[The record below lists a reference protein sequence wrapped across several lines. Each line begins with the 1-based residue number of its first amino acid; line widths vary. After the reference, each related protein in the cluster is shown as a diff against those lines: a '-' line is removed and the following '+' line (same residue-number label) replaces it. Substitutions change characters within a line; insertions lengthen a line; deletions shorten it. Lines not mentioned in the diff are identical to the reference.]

1 MAKVFDPANG
11 AFLYDDTEV
20 ASAEKQVAEDK
31 TNAENSSFDIFA
43 ATNEVPTPSTVEGT
57 PTKEGTLSLEPGGS
71 IDRTFGSYT
80 HFGKGVSPNPGVL
93 GNLPTK
99 EQLLS
104 KKGKEWGRNIKL
116 GKEEDPTD
124 KKANAQKIAKDEK
137 KENNAKNIN
146 PDNPTAAAAPKSKE
160 IHDAILEVDPSNVAG
175 SVQKA
180 LHCMV
185 TLKMMDK
192 LTSPA
197 GIAEMAA
204 GAMGGA
210 LGNIAGALGGPDL
223 ACALLKGAMP
233 ALTGGVMNRAGIS
246 MLNGAIGGMLDGSS
260 VGALSIDSVVGAAST
275 AASIAAAS
283 SAIYNPNM
291 VLTTAASIG
300 GPTLG
305 MDPTSLSYAL
315 ALTTPGMK
323 IKKSQIIKGI
333 VIEST
338 LTVLDSTIYDQLG
351 NIPRFTGTEHVEIA
365 QAHVAPLTAGLNS
378 AIYSG
383 LGATLSGGSLQDIAK
398 FAIAGGIGGAVG
410 SALGGAIGGVL
421 NGGIGSIVDGGLSKV
436 LGFGL
441 NDLMGNVSSLLPNIA
456 GNLVGSLNIG
466 NAINSVLPGAID
478 MGAIG
483 GLMNE
488 STKVLGIA
496 RMADK
501 AASIFIPNIAE
512 EVGAVHDSM
521 VNSIVSSALG
531 GAVSGFTGGAINSLS
546 MISNGVNIDVARVV
560 AGAAAGAVAGKIV
573 GAISRGL

>member
-1 MAKVFDPANG
+1 MAGLDIQAIMQKAN
-11 AFLYDDTEV
+11 DDDRST
-20 ASAEKQVAEDK
+20 S
-31 TNAENSSFDIFA
+31 ENSTFDIFA

-93 GNLPTK
+93 SNLPSK
-99 EQLLS
+99 EDLL
-104 KKGKEWGRNIKL
+104 KKTGKEWGRGIKV
-116 GKEEDPTD
+116 GKEEDPKD
-124 KKANAQKIAKDEK
+124 PKANAQKIAKDEK
-137 KENNAKNIN
+137 KEKNAKNIK
-146 PDNPTAAAAPKSKE
+146 PDQPTAAAAPKSKE

-233 ALTGGVMNRAGIS
+233 ALAGGVMDRAGIS
-246 MLNGAIGGMLDGSS
+246 MLNGAIGGMLNGASI
-260 VGALSIDSVVGAAST
+260 GALSVENVVGAGLT

-283 SAIYNPNM
+283 SAIYHPSM
-291 VLTTAASIG
+291 VINTAATIG

-305 MDPTSLSYAL
+305 MDPTSLAYAI

-338 LTVLDSTIYDQLG
+338 LTVLDSTIHDELG

-365 QAHVAPLTAGLNS
+365 QAHVTPLTAGLTT

-383 LGATLSGGSLQDIAK
+383 LGAAASGASLQTIAK
-398 FAIAGGIGGAVG
+398 SALAGGIGGAVG

-421 NGGIGSIVDGGLSKV
+421 NNGIGSVVDMGLSKV

-441 NDLMGNVSSLLPNIA
+441 NDMMSNVSSLLPNIA
-456 GNLVGSLNIG
+456 GNLIGNLSIG
-466 NAINSVLPGAID
+466 NAISGAIPGAID
-478 MGAIG
+478 MGSIN

-488 STKVLGIA
+488 SAKVLGIA

-531 GAVSGFTGGAINSLS
+531 GAVSGLTGRPINSLS
-546 MISNGVNIDVARVV
+546 MISNGINIDVSRVV

>member
-1 MAKVFDPANG
+1 MAGLDIQAIMQKAN
-11 AFLYDDTEV
+11 DDDRST
-20 ASAEKQVAEDK
+20 S
-31 TNAENSSFDIFA
+31 ENSTFDIFA

-80 HFGKGVSPNPGVL
+80 HFGKKGAANPGVL
-93 GNLPTK
+93 GNIPSK
-99 EQLLS
+99 EELL
-104 KKGKEWGRNIKL
+104 KKTGKQWGRAPAL
-116 GKEEDPTD
+116 GKEEDPKD
-124 KKANAQKIAKDEK
+124 AKANAQKIAKDEK
-137 KENNAKNIN
+137 KEKNNKNIK
-146 PDNPTAAAAPKSKE
+146 PDQPTAAAAPASKE
-160 IHDAILEVDPSNVAG
+160 IHDAILEVDPGNVAG

-210 LGNIAGALGGPDL
+210 LGNIASALGGPDL
-223 ACALLKGAMP
+223 ACGLLKGAMP
-233 ALTGGVMNRAGIS
+233 ALAGGIMDRAGLS
-246 MLNGAIGGMLDGSS
+246 MLNGAIGGMLDGAS
-260 VGALSIDSVVGAAST
+260 VGALSIENVVAAAST
-275 AASIAAAS
+275 AAAISAAS

-305 MDPTSLSYAL
+305 MDPTSVAYAL

-338 LTVLDSTIYDQLG
+338 LTVLDSTIHDQLG

-365 QAHVAPLTAGLNS
+365 QAHVGPLTSGLTS
-378 AIYSG
+378 AVYSG
-383 LGATLSGGSLQDIAK
+383 LGAALDGGSLGDIAK
-398 FAIAGGIGGAVG
+398 SALAGGIGGAVG
-410 SALGGAIGGVL
+410 GALGGAIGGVL
-421 NGGIGSIVDGGLSKV
+421 NGGIGSIIDGGLSKV

-456 GNLVGSLNIG
+456 GNLVGSLNFG
-466 NAINSVLPGAID
+466 NALSSALPGAID

-512 EVGAVHDSM
+512 EVGMVHDSM

-531 GAVSGFTGGAINSLS
+531 GAVSGITGGAINSLS
-546 MISNGVNIDVARVV
+546 MISNGINIDVGRVV
-560 AGAAAGAVAGKIV
+560 AGAAAGAVAGRIV